1 MNVFV
6 RVLMVFVDLLHHQ
19 LYVSPDP
26 IRNKPS
32 SDVESS
38 DTLISNFP
46 VLNLSNFFLF
56 FQSTR
61 FCNNTLLC
69 NKLLNPVKMCL
80 CLWHLLINLI
90 QSLIA
95 IIKLEILYRERSW
108 GRNIGIQG
116 FLLADSEQVGG
127 PILKKEKELCERK

>member
-1 MNVFV
+1 MNVIV
-6 RVLMVFVDLLHHQ
+6 RVLMVFVDLLDRQ

-46 VLNLSNFFLF
+46 VLNLSNIFFLF
-56 FQSTR
+56 FQSKR
-61 FCNNTLLC
+61 FCNNTLL
-69 NKLLNPVKMCL
+69 NPVKICL
-80 CLWHLLINLI
+80 CLWHLLMALI
-90 QSLIA
+90 QSLLA
-95 IIKLEILYRERSW
+95 IIKLEILYREESW

-127 PILKKEKELCERK
+127 PILKKKKELCERK

>member
-1 MNVFV
+1 M
-6 RVLMVFVDLLHHQ
+6 RVLMVFLGLFDHQ

-32 SDVESS
+32 LDVESS
-38 DTLISNFP
+38 ETLISNFP

-61 FCNNTLLC
+61 CCNNTLLS
-69 NKLLNPVKMCL
+69 NKLLHPVKMCL
-80 CLWHLLINLI
+80 CLWHLLMALI

-95 IIKLEILYRERSW
+95 VIKLEILYRERSC
-108 GRNIGIQG
+108 GRNIGPQG
-116 FLLADSEQVGG
+116 LLLADSEQVGG